1 MKKKKVTVVLSLGA
15 AALLLIGG
23 ISVYAHQTSD
33 SGESETVYKETTA
46 EYGTLTVGIT
56 ESGSVTIGS
65 ISQDMDEDI
74 STSSNSGSSQ
84 TSGTQTTGTSTNNS
98 SVVLEVEE
106 VYVSVGQQVKA
117 GDALLKLT
125 DESIEKYR
133 KKLKEAVTEASAD
146 YNSAALSS
154 AKEKV
159 SANYSY
165 NLSVAEGSVAQE
177 EYEATIS
184 ELQDAVDEAQEAVD
198 ESQALL
204 TYYQEMIDSGMDLSE
219 SLADEQENYD
229 KLYNK
234 LKAAKSAYT
243 TKSVEAEKKYKEAM
257 LSYENADSQYSA
269 DVTGVDVSVDTAQDT
284 LTDAKEALSEFE
296 IFVGDGTIYSDY
308 DGTIMSVG
316 YEAGDDLS
324 TSTSIVTF
332 ADTDAVTMTVSVS
345 EEDISEIAIGDE
357 VMIELNAYE
366 DQTFSGEVE
375 SIDTSV
381 SSGSSTVSYNVTVK
395 INGDVDG
402 IYTDMTGNVT
412 FIEKQV
418 ADQFKNLNAGAIDI
432 SYDGGDKN
440 RGGNQSSDDSS
451 DSGMMMMP
459 SGSGAPS
466 GSSSSGGSG
475 ASGGPSG
482 GFTGGGDSSGGGPS
496 GGPGGGNGGDGGGM
510 PGDMGGFFGGGSDM
524 EDRMNQENITL
535 DEDDVDDIETF
546 VSGISAATISYMTRS
561 TVDGGDLDEAQTYSI
576 AGVKDSYA
584 AISNLSLAVGDFIT
598 ESDDENKEKVC
609 VLGASIAEEI
619 FGSAIDAY
627 GSVIYIDD
635 RSYVV
640 NGVLSSMGTV
650 ASGISPDDSVFIP
663 YATGVKYLVG
673 TNVSPTITV
682 IAEDVSNVSG
692 VTEEIT
698 EVLATSYPNAEFTFE
713 DAGSKMEAASA
724 SNEILT
730 MLLMAMAAIVF
741 VVGGIGIMNV
751 LFVSVKERTN
761 EIGILKAIGC
771 SQRNILFE
779 FLAEAAAISL
789 IGGVLGIVSSLL
801 VTPVAQYLGVRV
813 ELTPAAFLIALLF
826 ALITGTLFGF
836 YPAYKASKLVPVEAL
851 GAE

>member
-1 MKKKKVTVVLSLGA
+1 
-15 AALLLIGG
+15 
-23 ISVYAHQTSD
+23 
-33 SGESETVYKETTA
+33 
-46 EYGTLTVGIT
+46 
-56 ESGSVTIGS
+56 
-65 ISQDMDEDI
+65 
-74 STSSNSGSSQ
+74 
-84 TSGTQTTGTSTNNS
+84 
-98 SVVLEVEE
+98 
-106 VYVSVGQQVKA
+106 
-117 GDALLKLT
+117 
-125 DESIEKYR
+125 
-133 KKLKEAVTEASAD
+133 
-146 YNSAALSS
+146 
-154 AKEKV
+154 
-159 SANYSY
+159 
-165 NLSVAEGSVAQE
+165 
-177 EYEATIS
+177 
-184 ELQDAVDEAQEAVD
+184 
-198 ESQALL
+198 
-204 TYYQEMIDSGMDLSE
+204 
-219 SLADEQENYD
+219 
-229 KLYNK
+229 
-234 LKAAKSAYT
+234 
-243 TKSVEAEKKYKEAM
+243 
-257 LSYENADSQYSA
+257 
-269 DVTGVDVSVDTAQDT
+269 
-284 LTDAKEALSEFE
+284 
-296 IFVGDGTIYSDY
+296 
-308 DGTIMSVG
+308 
-316 YEAGDDLS
+316 
-324 TSTSIVTF
+324 
-332 ADTDAVTMTVSVS
+332 
-345 EEDISEIAIGDE
+345 
-357 VMIELNAYE
+357 
-366 DQTFSGEVE
+366 
-375 SIDTSV
+375 
-381 SSGSSTVSYNVTVK
+381 
-395 INGDVDG
+395 
-402 IYTDMTGNVT
+402 
-412 FIEKQV
+412 
-418 ADQFKNLNAGAIDI
+418 
-432 SYDGGDKN
+432 
-440 RGGNQSSDDSS
+440 
-451 DSGMMMMP
+451 
-459 SGSGAPS
+459 
-466 GSSSSGGSG
+466 
-475 ASGGPSG
+475 
-482 GFTGGGDSSGGGPS
+482 
-496 GGPGGGNGGDGGGM
+496 M

-524 EDRMNQENITL
+524 EDRMNRENITL

-546 VSGISAATISYMTRS
+546 VSGISAATISYTTRS

-576 AGVKDSYA
+576 AGVKDNYA

-692 VTEEIT
+692 VTEKIT

-730 MLLMAMAAIVF
+730 MLLIAMAAIVF

-789 IGGVLGIVSSLL
+789 IGGVLGIVASLL
-801 VTPVAQYLGVRV
+801 VAPVAQYLGVRV

>member
-1 MKKKKVTVVLSLGA
+1 MKPSELLRLVWINITQNKFKTIMTSIGIIVGA
-15 AALLLIGG
+15 A
-23 ISVYAHQTSD
+23 
-33 SGESETVYKETTA
+33 
-46 EYGTLTVGIT
+46 
-56 ESGSVTIGS
+56 TIV
-65 ISQDMDEDI
+65 M
-74 STSSNSGSSQ
+74 
-84 TSGTQTTGTSTNNS
+84 
-98 SVVLEVEE
+98 V
-106 VYVSVGQQVKA
+106 
-117 GDALLKLT
+117 
-125 DESIEKYR
+125 
-133 KKLKEAVTEASAD
+133 
-146 YNSAALSS
+146 
-154 AKEKV
+154 
-159 SANYSY
+159 
-165 NLSVAEGSVAQE
+165 
-177 EYEATIS
+177 
-184 ELQDAVDEAQEAVD
+184 
-198 ESQALL
+198 
-204 TYYQEMIDSGMDLSE
+204 
-219 SLADEQENYD
+219 
-229 KLYNK
+229 
-234 LKAAKSAYT
+234 
-243 TKSVEAEKKYKEAM
+243 
-257 LSYENADSQYSA
+257 
-269 DVTGVDVSVDTAQDT
+269 
-284 LTDAKEALSEFE
+284 
-296 IFVGDGTIYSDY
+296 
-308 DGTIMSVG
+308 
-316 YEAGDDLS
+316 
-324 TSTSIVTF
+324 
-332 ADTDAVTMTVSVS
+332 
-345 EEDISEIAIGDE
+345 IAIGKGGQ
-357 VMIELNAYE
+357 E
-366 DQTFSGEVE
+366 D
-375 SIDTSV
+375 
-381 SSGSSTVSYNVTVK
+381 
-395 INGDVDG
+395 
-402 IYTDMTGNVT
+402 
-412 FIEKQV
+412 V

-440 RGGNQSSDDSS
+440 RGGNQNSDDSS

-459 SGSGAPS
+459 SGGGAPS
-466 GSSSSGGSG
+466 GSSPAGGSGGSSGGFP
-475 ASGGPSG
+475 GGGDSG
-482 GFTGGGDSSGGGPS
+482 GFPGGGESSGGGP
-496 GGPGGGNGGDGGGM
+496 GGGDGGGM
-510 PGDMGGFFGGGSDM
+510 PGDMGDLFGGGSDM

-546 VSGISAATISYMTRS
+546 VSGISAATISYTTRS
-561 TVDGGDLDEAQTYSI
+561 SVDGGDLDEAQTYSI
-576 AGVKDSYA
+576 AGVKDNYA

-609 VLGASIAEEI
+609 VLGASVAEEI

-650 ASGISPDDSVFIP
+650 ASGISPDDSIFIP

-682 IAEDVSNVSG
+682 IAEDINNVSG

-730 MLLMAMAAIVF
+730 MLLIAMAAIVF

-771 SQRNILFE
+771 SQSNILFE

-789 IGGVLGIVSSLL
+789 IGGVLGIVASLL